1 MVRNFYH
8 RGAPTATQTA
18 LSAALCL
25 ARRGIPVVPFD
36 AQCKRPV
43 TARGSKDATTDEGAI
58 RTWFARPG
66 LVPAI
71 ATGEVGGID
80 ALDLDL
86 PKHPEVR
93 QWLAENEAGLP
104 PTFAYSSRSGGRHI
118 WFRHHPGL
126 RCSTA
131 RPVPGVDVRADGG
144 TAIAWFSIG
153 CPILARAPLA
163 DWPQLLLEAIAP
175 PPRPALAPPPLAAW
189 CGNDRR
195 ARAYAE
201 GALANAIRR
210 VASAAPGERNATLNT
225 QAFALSR
232 FVADGSLTA
241 AELAFSLAA
250 AAASCGL
257 DPIETKAT
265 VKSALQAGVARR

>member
-1 MVRNFYH
+1 MLPNYH
-8 RGAPTATQTA
+8 PAAPAAT

-25 ARRGIPVVPFD
+25 ARRGIPVAPFD
-36 AQCKRPV
+36 AQRKRPV

-86 PKHPEVR
+86 PKHPEAR
-93 QWLAENEAGLP
+93 QWLAENESRLP
-104 PTFAYSSRSGGRHI
+104 STFAYVSRSGGRHI
-118 WFRHHPGL
+118 WFKHHPAL

-131 RPVPGVDVRADGG
+131 RPAPGIDVKADGG
-144 TAIAWFSIG
+144 TAIFWPAIG

-163 DWPQLLLEAIAP
+163 DWPQWLIDALAP
-175 PPRPALAPPPLAAW
+175 PPRPAYAPAPPAAW

-201 GALANAIRR
+201 AAMRQAIER
-210 VASAAPGERNATLNT
+210 VASAAPGTRNAALNI
-225 QAFALSR
+225 QAFALAR

>member
-1 MVRNFYH
+1 MYGNYH
-8 RGAPTATQTA
+8 PDAPAATKNA
-18 LSAALCL
+18 LSAALRL
-25 ARRGIPVVPFD
+25 ARRGIAVVAFD
-36 AQCKRPV
+36 AQRKRPI
-43 TARGSKDATTDEGAI
+43 TTHGLKDATTDETVI
-58 RTWFARPG
+58 RTWFARPN

-71 ATGEVGGID
+71 VTGEVSRIGV
-80 ALDLDL
+80 LDLDTG
-86 PKHPEVR
+86 KHPEAAE
-93 QWLAENEAGLP
+93 WLRGNEARLP
-104 PTFAYSSRSGGRHI
+104 LTFAYETRSGGRHY
-118 WFRHHPGL
+118 WFRHYPGL

-131 RPVPGVDVRADGG
+131 RPVPGVDVKAECG
-144 TAIAWFSIG
+144 TAIAWFAIG
-153 CPILARAPLA
+153 FPILSRNSLA
-163 DWPQLLLEAIAP
+163 DWPQWLLEAIAP
-175 PPRPALAPPPLAAW
+175 LPRPPYAPPAPGAW

-210 VASAAPGERNATLNT
+210 VASAAPGERNATLNA

-257 DPIETKAT
+257 DPIETKST
-265 VKSALQAGVARR
+265 IKSALQAGVARR